1 MKNPAETRQDILK
14 AIKKVPALSSSASQV
29 MDIISRGDHC
39 LADLVDIIRIDS
51 ALTANILRVANSASF
66 GLRAE
71 VVSVERAISLMGED
85 NVINVTLKNG
95 VSKLFDK
102 ELSGYKSA
110 SGDLW
115 RHDLRTAIAS
125 HKIAQKN
132 KEKIQPEIA
141 FTGGLLHDI
150 GKVVISSFLGETSSK
165 IIEAIDKGRVK
176 DFYEAEQRLLGMDHA
191 MVGFELAQHWN
202 LPEALTHIIRY
213 HHIPSEAPSDLKPI
227 VYCVHLGDILAMMAG
242 CGTGADTL
250 YYPLDNSYVNF
261 IDLSKDDLHL
271 LVLEVEEEFQ
281 KSMAQVNS
289 SRTVV

>member
-1 MKNPAETRQDILK
+1 MKKPAETRQEILA

-29 MDIISRGDHC
+29 METISRDDHC
-39 LADLVDIIRIDS
+39 LADIVEIIRIDS
-51 ALTANILRVANSASF
+51 ALTANILKVANSASF
-66 GLRAE
+66 GLRSE
-71 VVSVERAISLMGED
+71 VASVERAISLMGED

-95 VSKLFDK
+95 VAKLFDK

-115 RHDLRTAIAS
+115 LHDLRTAIAS

-141 FTGGLLHDI
+141 FTGGLLHDV
-150 GKVVISSFLGETSSK
+150 GKAVISSFLGETSSK
-165 IIEAIDKGRVK
+165 IIEAIDMGRVK
-176 DFYEAEQRLLGMDHA
+176 DFYEAEQRLLGIDHA
-191 MVGFELAQHWN
+191 VVGFELAQHWN
-202 LPEALTHIIRY
+202 LPEALTNIILY
-213 HHIPSEAPSDLKPI
+213 HHLPSEAPSDLKHY

-250 YYPLDNSYVNF
+250 YYPLDNSYENF
-261 IDLSKDDLHL
+261 IELSKDDLHL

-281 KSMAQVNS
+281 KTIGTLQS
-289 SRTVV
+289 

>member
-1 MKNPAETRQDILK
+1 MKNPAETSQDILK
-14 AIKKVPALSSSASQV
+14 AIKKVPVLSSSVSQI
-29 MDIISRGDHC
+29 MDIISKDDHC
-39 LADLVDIIRIDS
+39 LADLVNIIRFDS
-51 ALTANILRVANSASF
+51 ALTANILKTANSAFYGIST
-66 GLRAE
+66 E
-71 VVSVERAISLMGED
+71 VCNVDRAISLIGED
-85 NVINVTLKNG
+85 SVINITLKKG
-95 VSKLFDK
+95 LAKLFDK
-102 ELSGYKSA
+102 ELTGYKSA
-110 SGDLW
+110 SGELW

-125 HKIAQKN
+125 KKIAKLNKN
-132 KEKIQPEIA
+132 HISSEIA

-150 GKVVISSFLGETSSK
+150 GKAVISSFLGETSSK

>member
-1 MKNPAETRQDILK
+1 MKKPAETRQDILK
-14 AIKKVPALSSSASQV
+14 AIKKVPVLSSSASQV
-29 MDIISRGDHC
+29 MDIISRDDHC
-39 LADLVDIIRIDS
+39 LADLVNIIRFDS
-51 ALTANILRVANSASF
+51 ALTANILKTANSAF
-66 GLRAE
+66 YGIPTE
-71 VVSVERAISLMGED
+71 VSSVDRAISLIGED
-85 NVINVTLKNG
+85 SVINITLKKG
-95 VSKLFDK
+95 LTKLFDK
-102 ELSGYKSA
+102 ELTGYKSA
-110 SGDLW
+110 SGELW

-125 HKIAQKN
+125 KKIAKLNKN
-132 KEKIQPEIA
+132 HISSEIA

-150 GKVVISSFLGETSSK
+150 GKAVISSFLGETSSK

-213 HHIPSEAPSDLKPI
+213 HHTPSEAPSDLKPL
-227 VYCVHLGDILAMMAG
+227 VYCVHLGDILAMMTG

-261 IDLSKDDLHL
+261 IDLSKDELHL

-281 KSMAQVNS
+281 KILEALQA
-289 SRTVV
+289 